1 MQRALDLASAVA
13 THLDAVGTASRQA
26 GSPFSLST
34 YCWGLAPFFLA
45 PVPVLRA
52 GQAPPQTAE
61 PVPWPPRACLA
72 WRMRDFAT
80 NRHE

>member
-1 MQRALDLASAVA
+1 MQRALDLASAVT

-45 PVPVLRA
+45 PVPVPRA

-61 PVPWPPRACLA
+61 PVPWLPRACLA
-72 WRMRDFAT
+72 W
-80 NRHE
+80 